1 MTPDFTQGASRL
13 AGTVCVLLHWTP
25 SAFWNATPAEI
36 SALSEALQANGGPA
50 AAALTTIT
58 RADLNTMME
67 QDSHG

>member
-36 SALSEALQANGGPA
+36 SALSEALQANGGQGVA
-50 AAALTTIT
+50 SLTSIT

-67 QDSHG
+67 QDNHG